1 MPGRTRSYYLL
12 TRESLGMLDLFG
24 PPKQS
29 IPTDTAISSVEAL
42 SNEAQATKVSGIS
55 FSEIMYGHIHVGTNF
70 SGCRKED
77 FELAARTARG
87 LCEGAR
93 FFLSVKA
100 FNTETCEYSI
110 ASLEFQL
117 PMAI

>member
-1 MPGRTRSYYLL
+1 
-12 TRESLGMLDLFG
+12 MLDLFG

-29 IPTDTAISSVEAL
+29 IPTDTAISSVEDL
-42 SNEAQATKVSGIS
+42 SNQAQATKVGGIS
-55 FSEIMYGHIHVGTNF
+55 FSEIMSGHIHVGTGF
-70 SGCRKED
+70 SGRRKED

-100 FNTETCEYSI
+100 FNTETCKYNFS
-110 ASLEFQL
+110 
-117 PMAI
+117 